1 MLITTTIR
9 IDEDTHYTASQT
21 QIKKL
26 RGGFSEYV
34 ELLILKDLSRKG
46 VQVMVKPVESTE
58 AKP

>member
-46 VQVMVKPVESTE
+46 VQVMVKSIEESNQT
-58 AKP
+58 K